1 MLEFL
6 IKLLISGVVV
16 IITAWITPGVQ
27 IRSFGS
33 AVIVALVLAL
43 MNIFLRPI
51 MIVLTI
57 PITIMTLGLFLLF
70 INAFIV
76 YLVSKIVSGF
86 KVDGFGWAL
95 LFSLFLSLIS
105 YIFGDMGTTTIF

>member
-1 MLEFL
+1 MIDFL
-6 IKLLISGVVV
+6 FKLLISGVVV

-33 AVIVALVLAL
+33 AIVVALVLAL

-51 MIVLTI
+51 MIILTI
-57 PITIMTLGLFLLF
+57 PITIMTLGFFLLI
-70 INAFIV
+70 INAILV
-76 YLVSKIVSGF
+76 YLASKIVSGF

-105 YIFGDMGTTTIF
+105 YIFGDVETYTIF